1 METTPSPAPGPLAQQ
16 NAENGK
22 VRIAVIGVGS
32 MGSSHVRDLAAM
44 PNVELAAVCDID
56 PATAGR
62 VAAQYHVP
70 AYHDAID
77 LLDRERPQAITI
89 ATPHYFHTPISIAA
103 FERGVHVLTEKP
115 LAVHVRDGHRMI
127 AAYEQ
132 AKQQHPGL
140 QFAIMFQQRTHGFWR
155 KIKQMIDGGELGRI
169 TRTSWII
176 TDWFRPQA
184 YYDSGGW
191 RATWAG
197 EGGGVLLNQCPHN
210 LDLYQW
216 FVGMP
221 QRVTGVVGIG
231 KYHHIEVEDE
241 VTGVFEHENG
251 MIGHFVATTAELPGT
266 NRLEIVGEN
275 GRLVFE
281 NGELVFYR
289 NTSSMLDFLETSL
302 KLWDKVPCQK
312 ELVEYDHAGK
322 AGHGAV
328 LENFASAIQTGE
340 ALVAP
345 AVEGI
350 RSLTLSN
357 SILYSSFLRR
367 PLDLPFDEEA
377 YAAWLE
383 ERVRN
388 SKFKKTVRDITYTDE
403 DLQKAFGFH

>member
-1 METTPSPAPGPLAQQ
+1 MEEK
-16 NAENGK
+16 NK
-22 VRIAVIGVGS
+22 VRIAVIGVGG
-32 MGSSHVRDLAAM
+32 MGSSHVRNLATL
-44 PNVELAAVCDID
+44 PNVELVAVCDIN
-56 PATAGR
+56 PTTADR
-62 VAAQYHVP
+62 VAAQYHVR
-70 AYHDAID
+70 AYYDAVD
-77 LLDRERPQAITI
+77 LLDREQPQAVTV
-89 ATPHYFHTPISIAA
+89 ATPHYDHTPISIAA
-103 FERGVHVLTEKP
+103 LERGIHVLTEKP

-132 AKQQHPGL
+132 AKQRTPHL
-140 QFAIMFQQRTHGFWR
+140 LFAIMFQQRTHGFWR
-155 KIKQMIDGGELGRI
+155 KIKQMIDDGELGKI
-169 TRTSWII
+169 VRTSWII

-221 QRVTGVVGIG
+221 QRVTGITGIG
-231 KYHHIEVEDE
+231 KYHKIEVEDE

-251 MIGHFVATTAELPGT
+251 LIGHFVATTAESPGT

-289 NTSSMLDFLETSL
+289 NSSSMLEFLQTSV
-302 KLWDKVPCQK
+302 KLWDKVPCQR
-312 ELVEYDHAGK
+312 EVVEYDLTGK

-328 LENFASAIQTGE
+328 LENFANAILSGE
-340 ALVAP
+340 PLVAP

-350 RSLTLSN
+350 RSLTLGN
-357 SILYSSFLRR
+357 AILFSSFLRR

-377 YAAWLE
+377 YAAKLE
-383 ERVRN
+383 ELVRN
-388 SKFKKTVRDITYTDE
+388 SRFKKTVRDVSFTDE